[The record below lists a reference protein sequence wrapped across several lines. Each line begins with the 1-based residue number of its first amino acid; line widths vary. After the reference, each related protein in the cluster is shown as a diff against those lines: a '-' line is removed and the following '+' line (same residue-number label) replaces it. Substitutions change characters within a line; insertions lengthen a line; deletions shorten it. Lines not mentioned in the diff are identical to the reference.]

1 MLRHRAAMVH
11 LDSHRSYTRSEL
23 LAVAPISAVRRAVAH
38 GAIRRLRRD
47 LYVSPDMPDALQ
59 AALAVGGS
67 LSCTSALTLSGAWRP
82 PRSGLHI
89 AVPRT
94 ASRLGRP
101 PFGAT
106 DLTVHWSAD
115 EVSGPCSSV
124 EVALRHALMCQP
136 RPAVI
141 AIADSALRLGLAG
154 LSVLESVNGTVPAKY
169 RLNLDDLDPGAE
181 SGIESIAR
189 VALRGAGLAVASQVN
204 LAGIGRVDLL
214 VEGRVIV
221 EVDGR
226 EWHRGEQERD
236 YRRDL
241 ESLRRGFHVVRV
253 DYAHVVDHIE
263 LVVAAVTRAASARS
277 GLELGVTFLRKSAR

>member
-1 MLRHRAAMVH
+1 MVH
-11 LDSHRSYTRSEL
+11 LETHRSYTRSEL
-23 LAVAPISAVRRAVAH
+23 LAVAPIRAVRRAVAR
-38 GAIRRLRRD
+38 GDIRRLRRD
-47 LYVSPDMPDALQ
+47 VYVSPAMPDTMQ

-67 LSCTSALTLSGAWRP
+67 LSCTSALTLGGAWRP
-82 PRSGLHI
+82 PGAGIHI

-101 PFGAT
+101 PVGPT

-115 EVSGPCSSV
+115 DITGPCSSV
-124 EVALRHALMCQP
+124 EIALRHTLVCQP

-141 AIADSALRLGLAG
+141 AIIDSALRVGLTGLAS
-154 LSVLESVNGTVPAKY
+154 LDRVNEKVPVKY
-169 RLNLDDLDPGAE
+169 RLDVDDLDPRAE
-181 SGIESIAR
+181 SGIESLAR
-189 VALRGAGLAVASQVN
+189 VALRDAGLAVASQIL

-226 EWHRGEQERD
+226 EWHQGQQERD

-241 ESLRRGFHVVRV
+241 EAMSRGFCVVRA
-253 DYAHVVDHIE
+253 DYAHVVEYIE
-263 LVVAAVTRAASARS
+263 LVVAAVVRAASARS
-277 GLELGVTFLRKSAR
+277 GIDGGVTYLRKTES